1 MKKTFVKQLSRFCL
15 TILSVFVFQIWV
27 IAQNTKVEINGND
40 VGSWFSRNWVWVT
53 LGIVILVIFLLIS
66 GGSRSSRH
74 RTTIFRNNKGEVT
87 KTEITK
93 TDEV

>member
-1 MKKTFVKQLSRFCL
+1 MRKTFVKQFSRFCL
-15 TILSVFVFQIWV
+15 TILSVFFFQLWV
-27 IAQNTKVEINGND
+27 IAQDTKVEINGND

-66 GGSRSSRH
+66 GNSRSSRH
-74 RTTIFRNNKGEVT
+74 RTTIFRNSKGEIT

-93 TDEV
+93 SEEE